1 MSPLPHPQP
10 PGQDLARRLASSTG
24 GLSRLRGTT
33 SAMSHG
39 HDDDQADGHALLR

>member
-1 MSPLPHPQP
+1 M
-10 PGQDLARRLASSTG
+10 DLARRRASGTG
-24 GLSRLRGTT
+24 RLSRLRGIS